1 MPNPFNFRAL
11 LPAANRRW
19 RAFRSS
25 VLDLLFPPF
34 CRICQA
40 SLEEDRAICPICEGA
55 VAWIESSCRRCGLAV
70 VNPGEEPGCGE
81 CRGRELW
88 FDRAFAA
95 GVYEDPLRQLIHL
108 HKYRG
113 DPGALAYLGAVLS
126 RCWQEKAAPALAEL
140 GVDLSPQ
147 HFAAVPIPSHPV
159 KLLLR
164 GRDPLGG
171 LAGEFARLTGL
182 PLRPLL
188 KRSRWNP
195 SQTGLSKERRLKN
208 QRRSFQAR
216 RELPVPKTI
225 LLLDDVVTTCST
237 VVDAARALKEAGA
250 GRVYV
255 LAAARSPLTGN

>member
-1 MPNPFNFRAL
+1 MPAPWNFRAL
-11 LPAANRRW
+11 FPAVNRHW

-40 SLEEDRAICPICEGA
+40 ALEEERAICPRCESA
-55 VAWIESSCRRCGLAV
+55 VEWIESACRRCGLAV
-70 VNPGEEPGCGE
+70 VNPGDEPGCGE

-113 DPGALAYLGAVLS
+113 DPGALAYVGAVLS
-126 RCWQEKAAPALAEL
+126 RCWREKVAPALAEAGVGLSL
-140 GVDLSPQ
+140 GK
-147 HFAAVPIPSHPV
+147 FAVVPIPSHPV

-164 GRDPLGG
+164 GRDPLGE

-188 KRSRWNP
+188 ERSRWSP
-195 SQTGLSKERRLKN
+195 SQTGLSRERRLKN
-208 QRRSFQAR
+208 QRRSFRAR
-216 RELPVPKTI
+216 RRIPVPEAV

-237 VVDAARALKEAGA
+237 VADAARALKEAGA
-250 GRVYV
+250 GRIYV
-255 LAAARSPLTGN
+255 LAAARSPLTGR